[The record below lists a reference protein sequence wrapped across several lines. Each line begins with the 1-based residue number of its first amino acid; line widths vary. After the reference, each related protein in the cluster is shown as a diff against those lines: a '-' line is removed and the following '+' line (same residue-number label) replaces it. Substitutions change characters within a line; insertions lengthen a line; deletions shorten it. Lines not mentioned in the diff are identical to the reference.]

1 MKKEIINIA
10 CSSDDNF
17 AQHLCVVL
25 FSLLKNL
32 SSEREVLINI
42 LDGGISEENKE
53 KIKDSLDFFKSKI
66 SEIRFILMEKAEF
79 AEFRESKTITRP
91 TYFRIILPSIL
102 SNFKKV
108 IYLDCD
114 LVIEVDISELYDM
127 SLSGTFI
134 LAVRDSSIEM
144 EKEYQ
149 NVLNIP
155 NIKGYFNAGVL
166 LINLEKFR
174 QKSISNE
181 IIKSLRKIDGLS
193 HDFDQSSLNDVLY
206 DRWHALSPEWN
217 QLAEIST
224 CSNYKNTTY
233 TREEFFLAKNN
244 PKIIHYSSR
253 FSKPWLYESISPNK
267 DRYLH
272 YLKQTKFSDF
282 KFEVT
287 SKKIFMKYLYML
299 YFVYIP
305 VFLSK
310 NIFKLYRLLEKTNEN

>member
-53 KIKDSLDFFKSKI
+53 KITSSLEFFKSKI

-91 TYFRIILPSIL
+91 AYFRINLPSIL
-102 SNFKKV
+102 FNSEKV

-114 LVIEVDISELYDM
+114 LVIEGDISELYDM
-127 SLSGTFI
+127 SLSDAFI
-134 LAVRDSSIEM
+134 LAVRDSSVEM
-144 EKEYQ
+144 EKEYE

-155 NIKGYFNAGVL
+155 NIKGYFNSGVL

-174 QKSISNE
+174 QENISNE
-181 IIKSLRKIDGLS
+181 IIKSLKKLDRLS
-193 HDFDQSSLNDVLY
+193 REFDQCALNAVLY
-206 DRWHALSPEWN
+206 NRWHALSPQWN
-217 QLAEIST
+217 QLAGMSMN
-224 CSNYKNTTY
+224 SSHKQTTY
-233 TREEFFLAKNN
+233 TKDEFFLAKND
-244 PKIIHYSSR
+244 PKIIHFQSR
-253 FSKPWLYESISPNK
+253 FSKPWLYESISPDK

-287 SKKIFMKYLYML
+287 AKKIFMKYLYKL
-299 YFVYIP
+299 YFLYTP
-305 VFLSK
+305 LFLSK
-310 NIFKLYRLLEKTNEN
+310 NIFRLYRFFKKNN